1 MSFAREQR
9 SACFQAIGAGRSQA
23 PRKATLIRPLARGLS
38 VDSANCRGGVDL
50 TNLDFVD
57 LSRGQSDHM
66 GGLSHVLSVNP
77 KVKDLRALRKVSEFT
92 VRRCHL
98 AFTARTSNAVRC
110 NVPPE
115 TAWRIGVSDMPRP
128 WYLPRWRGLKVYAN
142 TSARRSAPE
151 LPLKVISRRLRCIR
165 TVASCYWRGA
175 APLPRL

>member
-1 MSFAREQR
+1 M
-9 SACFQAIGAGRSQA
+9 
-23 PRKATLIRPLARGLS
+23 
-38 VDSANCRGGVDL
+38 

-98 AFTARTSNAVRC
+98 AKVSNAVRC

-115 TAWRIGVSDMPRP
+115 TVWRTGRIRYAAAVVSSSLAGP
-128 WYLPRWRGLKVYAN
+128 
-142 TSARRSAPE
+142 
-151 LPLKVISRRLRCIR
+151 
-165 TVASCYWRGA
+165 
-175 APLPRL
+175 